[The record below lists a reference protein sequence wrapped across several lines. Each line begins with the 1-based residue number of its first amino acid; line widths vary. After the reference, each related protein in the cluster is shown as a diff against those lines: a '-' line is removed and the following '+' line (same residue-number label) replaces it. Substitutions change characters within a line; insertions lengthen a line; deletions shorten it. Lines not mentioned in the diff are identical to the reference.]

1 MHCLQAEERERKR
14 AEEEERKRAEV
25 EYQLQKKKTKKEK
38 QRAKKLAAKGG
49 VGQPVSEDDKAPD
62 VDDSPPSGM
71 NTRHYLYPLFWI
83 NRLFGTE
90 SIQVLSKKMR
100 DKTVLAF

>member
-1 MHCLQAEERERKR
+1 M
-14 AEEEERKRAEV
+14 
-25 EYQLQKKKTKKEK
+25 QKKKTKKEK

-71 NTRHYLYPLFWI
+71 NTRHYLSTFLDKSPHYTSLFRGSLLRYDLHLGKVRGLLLHTHFAI
-83 NRLFGTE
+83 
-90 SIQVLSKKMR
+90 
-100 DKTVLAF
+100 

>member
-1 MHCLQAEERERKR
+1 MQAEERERKR
-14 AEEEERKRAEV
+14 VEEEERKRAEV

-71 NTRHYLYPLFWI
+71 NTRHYLSTFLDSSPHYTSLFRG
-83 NRLFGTE
+83 RL
-90 SIQVLSKKMR
+90 R
-100 DKTVLAF
+100 CD